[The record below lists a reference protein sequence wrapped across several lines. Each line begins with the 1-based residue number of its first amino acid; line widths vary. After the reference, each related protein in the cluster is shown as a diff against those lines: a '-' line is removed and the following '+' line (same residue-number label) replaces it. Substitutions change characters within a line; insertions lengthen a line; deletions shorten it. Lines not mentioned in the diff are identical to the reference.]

1 MIIDAWNW
9 EGHWAALLKEKE
21 MIQTESQSI
30 IEMLRA
36 QLRGLRADY
45 AALIAAQEAVARAE
59 EREACAAIAEEI
71 VDGLE
76 IDQLRPEYVSRV
88 IAAAIRARG
97 YAARSEGERDDEQ
110 S

>member
-9 EGHWAALLKEKE
+9 EGHWAALLKEKK

-36 QLRGLRADY
+36 DLRALRADY
-45 AALIAAQEAVARAE
+45 AALIAAREAVARAE
-59 EREACAAIAEEI
+59 EREACAALADELADRVTDPRYI
-71 VDGLE
+71 VAGE
-76 IDQLRPEYVSRV
+76 LRSGSGFEARA

-97 YAARSEGERDDEQ
+97 KEKSDV
-110 S
+110 

>member
-1 MIIDAWNW
+1 MMIIDAWNW

-36 QLRGLRADY
+36 DLRALRADY
-45 AALIAAQEAVARAE
+45 AALIAARESLARAE
-59 EREACAAIAEEI
+59 EREACAKLAEQFTDSAGI
-71 VDGLE
+71 TALA
-76 IDQLRPEYVSRV
+76 

-97 YAARSEGERDDEQ
+97 KGEGYAQQPDAQ
-110 S
+110 